1 MIKKQI
7 PNTIT
12 GLNLVSGC
20 VSIIFSF
27 SHQYELAIIAIF
39 MAAVFDFFDGFVA
52 RLLKVSSPIGVEMDS
67 LADVVSFGVSPAMIL
82 YCYMTQM
89 NVDNQIEGWQ
99 QYLPFAIFI
108 VPMFSAYRLAKF
120 NLDTRQTVSFLG
132 LPTPANAM
140 FLSTLVLLP
149 KSWEFVHNSYT
160 LLALAAITSALLV
173 SEIPLFALK
182 FKNFTWKDNKIKLI
196 FLAGVVAIVAFLNII
211 SVPFIILWYI
221 LLSVI
226 QNITT
231 GKSEK

>member
-20 VSIIFSF
+20 ISIIFSF
-27 SHQYELAIIAIF
+27 SHQYEWAIFAIF

-82 YCYMTQM
+82 FCYMSQM
-89 NVDNQIEGWQ
+89 NVDNHIEGWQ

-182 FKNFTWKDNKIKLI
+182 FKNFTWKDNKIKVI

-231 GKSEK
+231 EKSEK